1 MYNITQLRDR
11 HNEQTVEVIN
21 QLCIETGAEVNEC
34 RKALEQG
41 NQNKDEH

>member
-1 MYNITQLRDR
+1 MNT
-11 HNEQTVEVIN
+11 TVEVIN
-21 QLCIETGAEVNEC
+21 QLRIETSAEVMEC